1 MFVELPRTMK
11 ALVAYGPSDYRREE
25 AWPVPEC
32 GPRDIIIRTEG
43 CGICTSDLKCL
54 HGAPQYWGDGEQPA
68 WVEAPFIPGHEFLGH
83 VATVGSQVEG
93 YAVGDRITCDQIAPC
108 GQCRFCRNGQYWM
121 CQPHRM
127 YGYFRDYCGAMAEY
141 MRIRTD
147 HAVIS
152 RVPEELPLSSALL
165 IEPYACD

>member
-11 ALVAYGPSDYRREE
+11 ALVAYGPSDYRLEE

-54 HGAPQYWGDGEQPA
+54 HGAPQYWGDHSQPA

-83 VATVGSQVEG
+83 VAAVGSQVEG

-141 MRIRTD
+141 MRYGRIMR
-147 HAVIS
+147 
-152 RVPEELPLSSALL
+152 
-165 IEPYACD
+165 

>member
-11 ALVAYGPSDYRREE
+11 ALVAYGPSDYRLEE

-54 HGAPQYWGDGEQPA
+54 HGAPQYWGDNSQPA

-83 VATVGSQVEG
+83 VAAVGSQVRATPWATGSPATRSLPAASAASAGTASTGCASPTGCTAISGITAEPWRSTCG
-93 YAVGDRITCDQIAPC
+93 SGRIT
-108 GQCRFCRNGQYWM
+108 R
-121 CQPHRM
+121 
-127 YGYFRDYCGAMAEY
+127 
-141 MRIRTD
+141 
-147 HAVIS
+147 
-152 RVPEELPLSSALL
+152 
-165 IEPYACD
+165 